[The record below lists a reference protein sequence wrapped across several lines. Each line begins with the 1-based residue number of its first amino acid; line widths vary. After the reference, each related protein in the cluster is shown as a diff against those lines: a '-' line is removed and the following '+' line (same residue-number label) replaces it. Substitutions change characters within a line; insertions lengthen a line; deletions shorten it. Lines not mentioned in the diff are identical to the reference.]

1 MSKSRSMFSKLI
13 LPIILVTIILISFTL
28 WLISYTYTQKF
39 VSNTIN
45 SNIEII
51 NQTKT
56 YLEVMHHSLSKVSSS
71 ISLNKN
77 LYRLLTNNIN
87 TIYDEFLSRYKLS
100 NLFKDI
106 PPSMIDFEMV
116 LVGKNGLCLSSGN
129 GVVPYAPESLLNT
142 SIFKQACNI
151 SPKIYYTAQSQG
163 ITYSSK
169 NSNSIIGC
177 KALISSTDGIYGAI
191 FIVIKEE
198 RLKAFYSNFT
208 GHGTDMILLSA
219 DGIILSAPDP
229 SSIAAKNPSLLNAAQ
244 RNQKQEL
251 PYHYIEGN
259 QIVISKYIPYL
270 DSYVIS
276 SMDLNTILKDF
287 YATQKSL
294 IYISL
299 LILLLLL
306 AIIAVIVNRNLA
318 PLKMLSLT
326 MSDSASVIPQQV
338 NISSSTEVN
347 IVSHSYNTMV
357 EKLNHYLKQLEI
369 EYDKRREIELNLL
382 QMQINP
388 HFLYNTLGSIKYL
401 ISRNDEE
408 QAYTT
413 IDSLISLLRCTL
425 NKTGTLV
432 LVEEEVKNIKNYINI
447 ISPRY
452 DNFITTSLHVSD
464 DCMKYK
470 IPNLILQPFVEN
482 AFFHA
487 FQKTPK
493 GKISVFI
500 TLNNGNIICEII
512 DNGDG
517 IEPDVLDAL
526 LDEHSI
532 VKTKSVSSIGITNVM
547 ERLKMIYS
555 NESSL
560 RIISELGYGTSVIIT
575 LPAQII
581 A

>member
-1 MSKSRSMFSKLI
+1 MRKSRSMFSKLI
-13 LPIILVTIILISFTL
+13 LPIMMVIIILISFTL

-39 VSNTIN
+39 VANTIN

-56 YLEVMHHSLSKVSSS
+56 YLEVMHHSLAKISSS

-77 LYRLLTNNIN
+77 LYRLLTDDID
-87 TIYDEFLSRYKLS
+87 TIYDEFLSRYKLV

-129 GVVPYAPESLLNT
+129 GGVPYDLENLLNT
-142 SIFKQACNI
+142 SSFKQACKI
-151 SPKIYYTAQSQG
+151 SPQIYYTAQSKG
-163 ITYSSK
+163 ITYFSK

-177 KALISSTDGIYGAI
+177 KALLSSTDEIYGAI

-229 SSIAAKNPSLLNAAQ
+229 SSIATKNSSLLNAAQ
-244 RNQKQEL
+244 MNQKQEL
-251 PYHYIEGN
+251 PYHHIKGN

-270 DSYVIS
+270 DSYIIS

-287 YATQKSL
+287 YTTQNSL

-318 PLKMLSLT
+318 PLKMLSRT
-326 MSDSASVIPQQV
+326 MSDSESVIPHQV
-338 NISSSTEVN
+338 NISSSAEVN
-347 IVSHSYNTMV
+347 IVSHSYNTMI

-369 EYDKRREIELNLL
+369 EYEKRREIELNLL

-401 ISRNDEE
+401 ITRNDEE
-408 QAYTT
+408 QACTT
-413 IDSLISLLRCTL
+413 INSLISLLRSTL
-425 NKTGTLV
+425 SKTGTLV
-432 LVEEEVKNIKNYINI
+432 LIEEEIKNVQNYINI

-452 DNFITTSLHVSD
+452 DNFITTSLHVND
-464 DCMKYK
+464 DCLSYK

-482 AFFHA
+482 TFFHA
-487 FQKTPK
+487 FQKTQK

-500 TLNNGNIICEII
+500 TLSKGNIICEVI

-517 IEPDVLDAL
+517 IVPDVLSAL

-532 VKTKSVSSIGITNVM
+532 VKARSASSIGITNVM
-547 ERLKMIYS
+547 ERLKMIYP

-560 RIISELGYGTSVIIT
+560 RIISEVGYGTSVIIT
-575 LPAQII
+575 FPASM
-581 A
+581 

>member
-1 MSKSRSMFSKLI
+1 MFSKLI
-13 LPIILVTIILISFTL
+13 LPIMLIIIILISFTL

-39 VSNTIN
+39 VANTIN

-56 YLEVMHHSLSKVSSS
+56 YLEVMHHSLAKISSS

-77 LYRLLTNNIN
+77 LYRLLTDDID
-87 TIYDEFLSRYKLS
+87 TIYDEFLSRYKLV

-106 PPSMIDFEMV
+106 PSSMIDFEMV
-116 LVGKNGLCLSSGN
+116 LIGKNGLCLSSGN
-129 GVVPYAPESLLNT
+129 GGVPYDAENLLNT
-142 SIFKQACNI
+142 SSFKQAREI
-151 SPKIYYTAQSQG
+151 SPKIYYTAQTKG

-177 KALISSTDGIYGAI
+177 KALLSSTGEVYGGI

-219 DGIILSAPDP
+219 DGIVLSAPDS
-229 SSIAAKNPSLLNAAQ
+229 SSIAAKDASLLEAAQ
-244 RNQKQEL
+244 MNQNQEL
-251 PYHYIEGN
+251 PYHYSQGS
-259 QIVISKYIPYL
+259 QIIISKFIPYL
-270 DSYVIS
+270 DSYIIG

-287 YATQKSL
+287 YATQNSL

-299 LILLLLL
+299 LILLILL
-306 AIIAVIVNRNLA
+306 AIIAVIVNKNLA
-318 PLKMLSLT
+318 PLKMLSRT
-326 MSDSASVIPQQV
+326 MSDSESVIPQPV
-338 NISSSTEVN
+338 TISSSAEID
-347 IVSHSYNTMV
+347 IVSNSYNAMV
-357 EKLNHYLKQLEI
+357 EKMNHYLKQLEI

-388 HFLYNTLGSIKYL
+388 HFLYNTLGSVKYL
-401 ISRNDEE
+401 IIRNDEE
-408 QAYTT
+408 QACTT
-413 IDSLISLLRCTL
+413 IDSLISLLRSTL

-432 LVEEEVKNIKNYINI
+432 LIEEELKNIKNYINI

-464 DCMKYK
+464 ECLSCR

-487 FQKTPK
+487 FQKTQK

-500 TLNNGNIICEII
+500 TMNNNKIICEII

-517 IEPDVLDAL
+517 IEPDVLSVL
-526 LDEHSI
+526 NNSQPT
-532 VKTKSVSSIGITNVM
+532 VKTGPVSSIGIANVM
-547 ERLKMIYS
+547 ERLNMIYP

-560 RIISELGYGTSVIIT
+560 RIISEVGYGTSVIISF
-575 LPAQII
+575 PASM
-581 A
+581 

>member
-1 MSKSRSMFSKLI
+1 
-13 LPIILVTIILISFTL
+13 
-28 WLISYTYTQKF
+28 
-39 VSNTIN
+39 
-45 SNIEII
+45 
-51 NQTKT
+51 
-56 YLEVMHHSLSKVSSS
+56 MHHSLSKVSSS

-77 LYRLLTNNIN
+77 LYRLLTNDID

-106 PPSMIDFEMV
+106 PPSMIDFELV

-129 GVVPYAPESLLNT
+129 GGVPYASENLLNT
-142 SIFKQACNI
+142 SSFKQACNI
-151 SPKIYYTAQSQG
+151 SPQIYYTAQSQG
-163 ITYSSK
+163 ITYSTK

-198 RLKAFYSNFT
+198 QLKAFYSNFT

-229 SSIAAKNPSLLNAAQ
+229 ASIAAKDSSLLDAAQ
-244 RNQKQEL
+244 MNQKQEL
-251 PYHYIEGN
+251 PYHRTEGK

-270 DSYVIS
+270 DSYIIS

-299 LILLLLL
+299 LILLILL

-401 ISRNDEE
+401 ISRDDEE

-425 NKTGTLV
+425 NKTDTLV
-432 LVEEEVKNIKNYINI
+432 LVEEEVNNIKNYINI

-464 DCMKYK
+464 DCLKYK

-500 TLNNGNIICEII
+500 TLNNRNITCEII

-526 LDEHSI
+526 FDEHSI

-560 RIISELGYGTSVIIT
+560 RITSELGYGTSVIIT
-575 LPAQII
+575 LPTQIT